1 MRWWCV
7 TVLAL
12 GCSGGGQGHEQAH
25 EQERGHATPAT
36 TTTTHQDEH
45 EDEHEDLLALPPST
59 GTSVTLHFAWPAP
72 AEADVHV
79 DSEHDFGEGVHV
91 SVGYRYHLAVTR
103 DERGYHLARTGLTL
117 ERHEGS
123 ERLRLGNVIVQDVT
137 QHAGEVRIDG
147 DGSHVVPVGAFDP
160 IEAASRS
167 ALADAGIEG
176 PLADAVLSLGRSGW
190 EPLNVLDY
198 DDMIHEWNGRSLVLA
213 VIQPADAIGDVE
225 ATRIMSSASLPCD
238 GATCVQVVRT
248 EQAERGS
255 DRIEHVYTLDTEAET
270 LRPHRFEHEVRTD
283 SETAHVHYAETWTT
297 TYAWR

>member
-7 TVLAL
+7 AVLAL
-12 GCSGGGQGHEQAH
+12 GCSGGGQEPGRGHEG
-25 EQERGHATPAT
+25 EREREREHATLPTT
-36 TTTTHQDEH
+36 TTTTH
-45 EDEHEDLLALPPST
+45 EDEHEHEAPPST
-59 GTSVTLHFAWPAP
+59 GTTVTLHFAWPAP

-79 DSEHDFGEGVHV
+79 DSEHDFGEDVHV
-91 SVGYRYHLAVTR
+91 SAGYRYHLSVTR
-103 DERGYHLARTGLTL
+103 DEHGYHLARTGLTL
-117 ERHEGS
+117 ERHDGS

-137 QHAGEVRIDG
+137 QHAGEVRIDA
-147 DGSHVVPVGAFDP
+147 DGSHIEPVGAFDP
-160 IEAASRS
+160 IEVASRS

-176 PLADAVLSLGRSGW
+176 PFADAVLSLGRSGW
-190 EPLNVLDY
+190 EPLNVVDY

-255 DRIEHVYTLDTEAET
+255 DRIEHVYTLDTEAGT

-297 TYAWR
+297 TYTWH